1 MNYIYGYGDLNSDF
15 VLKDC
20 LFGVAML
27 AKNTL
32 VNISS
37 LLVIFLFC
45 FFLLL
50 GNETVILAN
59 INFEFLFIV
68 FHHRGSNL
76 YFITF

>member
-15 VLKDC
+15 ILEDC

-37 LLVIFLFC
+37 LLVIFIFC

-50 GNETVILAN
+50 VNETVILAN

-76 YFITF
+76 YFIAF